1 MLGVYIVRYQGGPTT
16 LYGEDVEWKTVILD
30 LRDDFMNLSKNQDIE
45 EFYPVIASDLGICVG
60 VVRMLP
66 GSRPN
71 DHLVAWLFIPPGTSI
86 SGQKLYDKLRKLR
99 EIIGESKIDV
109 DKCRKIEDWESDND
123 TNFLLSKQKSDS
135 KAYFRVETTDFNMI
149 EILDKLYQESYF
161 YYKVVYLLKMKDRSC
176 SFPVNWD
183 MENISEKF
191 VEETKVL
198 RIPQIPDG
206 VKVIIGES
214 TLSTENN
221 NNIGNYR
228 IPSNINKARVTR
240 DGFEDILVSRLSDF
254 KDDHFFSNLSWKK
267 IIKRDFFTIINRS
280 DKKNQKIS
288 GFALTVNGENLYSDE
303 ICLPENE
310 LSKVKIVVKANGYKK
325 FEETVDLNLKDYSS
339 DSPFEIELTKE
350 EEAYVVIPYSVKSG
364 KAEIKYPI
372 SIEDWKECSIEGYR
386 RNKCENEMRFKY
398 DSRYW
403 IRSNG
408 KLIILVLF
416 LVLLLGGGI
425 GSGSM
430 IIKNN
435 ISERKYTDSISKL
448 KDSISRLKSEEKQ
461 VTFKETD
468 TANAGNTGPDTLNT
482 EEKLLLATI
491 AYFDAAETWNRDSM
505 EHYGLQGLWDDLNL
519 RNSKNLVEI
528 WDEKMKER
536 SSRWKSIMEACKN
549 IAIENWNNEFVLDKN
564 IKCDPYIKSAFSE
577 TKPKTNQ
584 PKAKEKQSEATAKT
598 TTVSGFQ
605 TKK

>member
-228 IPSNINKARVTR
+228 IPSNIYEAEVTR
-240 DGFEDILVSRLSDF
+240 DGFKNILVSGLSDF
-254 KDDHFFSNLSWKK
+254 ENDHFFSNLSWEK
-267 IIKRDFFTIINRS
+267 IIKRDFFIINGS
-280 DKKNQKIS
+280 DKNNKEIPSFTLYLNNQQ
-288 GFALTVNGENLYSDE
+288 LYSE

-310 LSKVKIVVKANGYKK
+310 LSKVDIAVEANGYKK
-325 FEETVDLNLKDYSS
+325 FKGAVDLKNYSS
-339 DSPFEIELTKE
+339 KSPFVIELTKE
-350 EEAYVVIPYSVKSG
+350 EKTYDLVIPYSVKSR
-364 KAEIKYPI
+364 KDKIKYPI
-372 SIEDWKECSIEGYR
+372 SIENWRECSIEGYR
-386 RNKCENEMRFKY
+386 KNECKNEIRFEY

-425 GSGSM
+425 GTGMEFM
-430 IIKNN
+430 IAKNY
-435 ISERKYTDSISKL
+435 ISEMEKEKSDSICKL
-448 KDSISRLKSEEKQ
+448 NDKILQLEKKQKS
-461 VTFKETD
+461 VTFVNTD
-468 TANAGNTGPDTLNT
+468 VSANINNTIIDNSAILY
-482 EEKLLLATI
+482 L
-491 AYFDAAETWNRDSM
+491 DSNKVWQRGQM
-505 EHYGLQGLWDDLNL
+505 NSIKCLEGLWDDLNSRKKTRIMKWNEKL
-519 RNSKNLVEI
+519 SQSNKWKKIRDNVKINGSTHFRDTTKRQYDIVVE
-528 WDEKMKER
+528 D
-536 SSRWKSIMEACKN
+536 
-549 IAIENWNNEFVLDKN
+549 
-564 IKCDPYIKSAFSE
+564 YIKSFQSKTGATKSTKSE
-577 TKPKTNQ
+577 EVQNS
-584 PKAKEKQSEATAKT
+584 AKKRIGQLD
-598 TTVSGFQ
+598 
-605 TKK
+605 

>member
-1 MLGVYIVRYQGGPTT
+1 MIFLNYKCMLGVYIVRYQGGPTT

-228 IPSNINKARVTR
+228 IPSNIDEAEVTR
-240 DGFEDILVSRLSDF
+240 DGFKNILVSGLSDF
-254 KDDHFFSNLSWKK
+254 ENDHFFSNLSWEK
-267 IIKRDFFTIINRS
+267 IIKRDFFIINGS
-280 DKKNQKIS
+280 DKNNKEIPSFTLYLNNQQ
-288 GFALTVNGENLYSDE
+288 LYSE

-310 LSKVKIVVKANGYKK
+310 LSKVDIAVEANGYKK
-325 FEETVDLNLKDYSS
+325 FKGAVDLKNYSS
-339 DSPFEIELTKE
+339 KSPFVIELTKE
-350 EEAYVVIPYSVKSG
+350 EKTYDLVIPYSVKSR
-364 KAEIKYPI
+364 KDKIKYPI
-372 SIEDWKECSIEGYR
+372 SIENWRECSIEGYR
-386 RNKCENEMRFKY
+386 KNECKNEIRFEY

-425 GSGSM
+425 GTGMEFM
-430 IIKNN
+430 IAKNY
-435 ISERKYTDSISKL
+435 ISEMEKEKSDSICKL
-448 KDSISRLKSEEKQ
+448 NDKILQLEKKQKS
-461 VTFKETD
+461 VTFVNTD
-468 TANAGNTGPDTLNT
+468 VSANINNTIIDNSAILY
-482 EEKLLLATI
+482 L
-491 AYFDAAETWNRDSM
+491 DSNKVWQRGQM
-505 EHYGLQGLWDDLNL
+505 NSIKCLEGLWDDLNSRKKTRIMKWNEKL
-519 RNSKNLVEI
+519 SQSNKWKKIRDNVKINGSTHFRDTTKRQYDIVVE
-528 WDEKMKER
+528 D
-536 SSRWKSIMEACKN
+536 
-549 IAIENWNNEFVLDKN
+549 
-564 IKCDPYIKSAFSE
+564 YIKSFQSKTGATKSTKSE
-577 TKPKTNQ
+577 EVQNS
-584 PKAKEKQSEATAKT
+584 AKKRIGQLD
-598 TTVSGFQ
+598 
-605 TKK
+605 

>member
-228 IPSNINKARVTR
+228 IPSNIDEAEVTR
-240 DGFEDILVSRLSDF
+240 DGFKNILVSGLSDF
-254 KDDHFFSNLSWKK
+254 ENDHFFSNLSWEK
-267 IIKRDFFTIINRS
+267 IIKRDFFIINGS
-280 DKKNQKIS
+280 DKNNKEIPSFTLYLNNQQ
-288 GFALTVNGENLYSDE
+288 LYSE

-310 LSKVKIVVKANGYKK
+310 LSKVDIAVEANGYKK
-325 FEETVDLNLKDYSS
+325 FKGAVDLKNYSS
-339 DSPFEIELTKE
+339 KSPFVIELTKE
-350 EEAYVVIPYSVKSG
+350 EKTYDLVIPYSVKSR
-364 KAEIKYPI
+364 KDKIKYPI
-372 SIEDWKECSIEGYR
+372 SIENWRECSIEGYR
-386 RNKCENEMRFKY
+386 KNECKNEIRFEY

-425 GSGSM
+425 GTGMEFM
-430 IIKNN
+430 IAKNY
-435 ISERKYTDSISKL
+435 ISEMEKEKSDSICKL
-448 KDSISRLKSEEKQ
+448 NDKILQLEKKQKS
-461 VTFKETD
+461 VTFVNTD
-468 TANAGNTGPDTLNT
+468 VSANINNTIIDNSAILY
-482 EEKLLLATI
+482 L
-491 AYFDAAETWNRDSM
+491 DSNKVWQRGQM
-505 EHYGLQGLWDDLNL
+505 NSIKCLEGLWDDLNSRKKTRIMKWNEKL
-519 RNSKNLVEI
+519 SQSNKWKKIRDNVKINGSTHFRDTTKRQYDIVVE
-528 WDEKMKER
+528 D
-536 SSRWKSIMEACKN
+536 
-549 IAIENWNNEFVLDKN
+549 
-564 IKCDPYIKSAFSE
+564 YIKSFQSKTGATKSTKSE
-577 TKPKTNQ
+577 T
-584 PKAKEKQSEATAKT
+584 TAKT
-598 TTVSGFQ
+598 TKVSGYQ
-605 TKK
+605 NQK

>member
-228 IPSNINKARVTR
+228 IPSNIDEAEVTR
-240 DGFEDILVSRLSDF
+240 DGFKNILVSGLSDF
-254 KDDHFFSNLSWKK
+254 ENDHFFSNLSWEK
-267 IIKRDFFTIINRS
+267 IIKRDFFIINGS
-280 DKKNQKIS
+280 DKNNKEIPSFTLYLNNQQ
-288 GFALTVNGENLYSDE
+288 LYSE

-310 LSKVKIVVKANGYKK
+310 LSKVDIAVEANGYKK
-325 FEETVDLNLKDYSS
+325 FKGAVDLKNYSS
-339 DSPFEIELTKE
+339 KSPFVIELTKE
-350 EEAYVVIPYSVKSG
+350 EKTYDLVIPYSVKSR
-364 KAEIKYPI
+364 KDKIKYPI
-372 SIEDWKECSIEGYR
+372 SIENWRECSIEGYR
-386 RNKCENEMRFKY
+386 KNECKNEIRFEY

-425 GSGSM
+425 GTGMEFM
-430 IIKNN
+430 IAKNY
-435 ISERKYTDSISKL
+435 ISEMEKEKSDSICKL
-448 KDSISRLKSEEKQ
+448 NDKILQLEKKQKS
-461 VTFKETD
+461 VTFVNTD
-468 TANAGNTGPDTLNT
+468 VSANINNTIIDNSAILY
-482 EEKLLLATI
+482 L
-491 AYFDAAETWNRDSM
+491 DSNKVWQRGQM
-505 EHYGLQGLWDDLNL
+505 NSIKCLEGLWDDLNS
-519 RNSKNLVEI
+519 RKKTRIMKWN
-528 WDEKMKER
+528 EKLSQSNK
-536 SSRWKSIMEACKN
+536 WKK
-549 IAIENWNNEFVLDKN
+549 
-564 IKCDPYIKSAFSE
+564 
-577 TKPKTNQ
+577 
-584 PKAKEKQSEATAKT
+584 
-598 TTVSGFQ
+598 
-605 TKK
+605 

>member
-30 LRDDFMNLSKNQDIE
+30 LRDDFMKLSKNQDIE

-71 DHLVAWLFIPPGTSI
+71 DHLVAWLFIPQGTSI

-109 DKCRKIEDWESDND
+109 DKCHEIENWTSNDID

-135 KAYFRVETTDFNMI
+135 KAYFRVETTDFNMT

-161 YYKVVYLLKMKDRSC
+161 YYKVVYLLKMKGGSC
-176 SFPVNWD
+176 SFPVDWD

-206 VKVIIGES
+206 VKVMIGEY

-228 IPSNINKARVTR
+228 IPSNIDKAIVIRS
-240 DGFEDILVSRLSDF
+240 GFKDISVSRLLDF
-254 KDDHFFSNLSWKK
+254 ENDHFFSKLSWEK

-435 ISERKYTDSISKL
+435 ISERKYTDSIGKL
-448 KDSISRLKSEEKQ
+448 NNEIDSLKSRLKSFTSVVVVNALTNVEPAVNSVPNDTITAITYLDNNKTWWRNQMDSIKYLEGLWDVLNSREIAKIEKW
-461 VTFKETD
+461 D
-468 TANAGNTGPDTLNT
+468 
-482 EEKLLLATI
+482 EKLLSKSQKWKTLRQTVKKNGSGPFRGENQ
-491 AYFDAAETWNRDSM
+491 FDIKVEDYINSFRSKPPKPRQEQHANTDRSINR
-505 EHYGLQGLWDDLNL
+505 L
-519 RNSKNLVEI
+519 
-528 WDEKMKER
+528 
-536 SSRWKSIMEACKN
+536 
-549 IAIENWNNEFVLDKN
+549 
-564 IKCDPYIKSAFSE
+564 
-577 TKPKTNQ
+577 
-584 PKAKEKQSEATAKT
+584 
-598 TTVSGFQ
+598 
-605 TKK
+605 

>member
-228 IPSNINKARVTR
+228 IPSNIDEAEVTR
-240 DGFEDILVSRLSDF
+240 DGFKNILVSGLSDF
-254 KDDHFFSNLSWKK
+254 ENDHFFSNLSWEK
-267 IIKRDFFTIINRS
+267 IIKRDFFIINGS
-280 DKKNQKIS
+280 DKNNKEIPSFTLYLNNQQ
-288 GFALTVNGENLYSDE
+288 LYSE

-310 LSKVKIVVKANGYKK
+310 LSKVDIAVEANGYKK
-325 FEETVDLNLKDYSS
+325 FKGAVDLKNYSS
-339 DSPFEIELTKE
+339 KSPFVIELTKE
-350 EEAYVVIPYSVKSG
+350 EKTYDLVIPYSVKSR
-364 KAEIKYPI
+364 KDKIKYPI
-372 SIEDWKECSIEGYR
+372 SIENWRECSIEGYR
-386 RNKCENEMRFKY
+386 KNECKNEIRFEY

-425 GSGSM
+425 GTGMEFM
-430 IIKNN
+430 IAKNY
-435 ISERKYTDSISKL
+435 ISEMEKEKSDSICKL
-448 KDSISRLKSEEKQ
+448 NDKILQLEKKQKS
-461 VTFKETD
+461 VTFVNTD
-468 TANAGNTGPDTLNT
+468 VSANINNTIIDNSAILY
-482 EEKLLLATI
+482 L
-491 AYFDAAETWNRDSM
+491 DSNKVWQRGQM
-505 EHYGLQGLWDDLNL
+505 NSIKCLEGLWDDLNSRKKTRIMKWNEKL
-519 RNSKNLVEI
+519 SQSNKWKKIRDNVNMNGSTHFRDTTKRQYDIVVE
-528 WDEKMKER
+528 D
-536 SSRWKSIMEACKN
+536 
-549 IAIENWNNEFVLDKN
+549 
-564 IKCDPYIKSAFSE
+564 YIKSFQSKTGATKSTKSE
-577 TKPKTNQ
+577 EVQNS
-584 PKAKEKQSEATAKT
+584 AKKRIGQLD
-598 TTVSGFQ
+598 
-605 TKK
+605 

>member
-30 LRDDFMNLSKNQDIE
+30 LRDDFMNLSKNQDIA

-228 IPSNINKARVTR
+228 IPSNIDEAEVTR
-240 DGFEDILVSRLSDF
+240 DGFKNILVSGLSDF
-254 KDDHFFSNLSWKK
+254 ENDHFFSNLSWEK
-267 IIKRDFFTIINRS
+267 IIKRDFFIINGS
-280 DKKNQKIS
+280 DKNNKEIPSFTLYLNNQQ
-288 GFALTVNGENLYSDE
+288 LYSE

-310 LSKVKIVVKANGYKK
+310 LSKVDIAVEANGYKK
-325 FEETVDLNLKDYSS
+325 FKGAVDLKNYSS
-339 DSPFEIELTKE
+339 KSPFVIELTKE
-350 EEAYVVIPYSVKSG
+350 EKTYDLVIPYSVKSR
-364 KAEIKYPI
+364 KDKIKYPI
-372 SIEDWKECSIEGYR
+372 SIENWRECSIEGYR
-386 RNKCENEMRFKY
+386 KNECKNEIRFEY

>member
-206 VKVIIGES
+206 VKVVIGES

-228 IPSNINKARVTR
+228 IPSNIDEAEVTR
-240 DGFEDILVSRLSDF
+240 DGFKNILVSGLSDF
-254 KDDHFFSNLSWKK
+254 ENDHFFSNLSWEK
-267 IIKRDFFTIINRS
+267 IIKRDFFIINGS
-280 DKKNQKIS
+280 DKNNKEIPSFTLYLNNQQ
-288 GFALTVNGENLYSDE
+288 LYSE

-310 LSKVKIVVKANGYKK
+310 LSKVDIAVEANGYKK
-325 FEETVDLNLKDYSS
+325 FKGAVDLKNYSS
-339 DSPFEIELTKE
+339 KSPFVIELTKE
-350 EEAYVVIPYSVKSG
+350 EKTYDLVIPYSVKSR
-364 KAEIKYPI
+364 KDKIKYPI
-372 SIEDWKECSIEGYR
+372 SIENWRECSIEGYR
-386 RNKCENEMRFKY
+386 KNECKNEIRFEY

-425 GSGSM
+425 GTGMEFM
-430 IIKNN
+430 IAKNY
-435 ISERKYTDSISKL
+435 ISEMEKEKSDSICKL
-448 KDSISRLKSEEKQ
+448 NDKILQLEKKQKS
-461 VTFKETD
+461 VTFVNTD
-468 TANAGNTGPDTLNT
+468 VSANINNTIIDNSAILY
-482 EEKLLLATI
+482 L
-491 AYFDAAETWNRDSM
+491 DSNKVWQRGQM
-505 EHYGLQGLWDDLNL
+505 NSIKCLEGLWDDLNSRKKTRIMKWNEKL
-519 RNSKNLVEI
+519 SQSNKWKKIRDNVKINGSTHFRDTTKRQYDIVVE
-528 WDEKMKER
+528 D
-536 SSRWKSIMEACKN
+536 
-549 IAIENWNNEFVLDKN
+549 
-564 IKCDPYIKSAFSE
+564 YIKSFQSKTGATKSTKSE
-577 TKPKTNQ
+577 T
-584 PKAKEKQSEATAKT
+584 TAKT
-598 TTVSGFQ
+598 TTVSGLQ
-605 TKK
+605 TQE

>member
-1 MLGVYIVRYQGGPTT
+1 MLEVYIVRYQGGPTS
-16 LYGEDVEWKTVILD
+16 LYGGDAKWNTVILD
-30 LRDDFMNLSKNQDIE
+30 LRNDFMNLSNNQDIE

-66 GSRPN
+66 GSRLN
-71 DHLVAWLFIPPGTSI
+71 DHLVAWLFIPQGTSI

-109 DKCRKIEDWESDND
+109 DKCHEIENWKSNNDID

-176 SFPVNWD
+176 SFPVDWD

-228 IPSNINKARVTR
+228 IPSNIDEAKVIRS
-240 DGFEDILVSRLSDF
+240 GFKDILVSRLLDF
-254 KDDHFFSNLSWKK
+254 ENDHFFSKLSWEK
-267 IIKRDFFTIINRS
+267 IINRDFFTINSS

-288 GFALTVNGENLYSDE
+288 SFALTVNGKNLQFDSDE
-303 ICLPENE
+303 ICLPENK
-310 LSKVKIVVKANGYKK
+310 LSEVNVAVEANGYKK
-325 FEETVDLNLKDYSS
+325 YEGTVDLKNYSS
-339 DSPFEIELTKE
+339 KSPFVIELTKE
-350 EEAYVVIPYSVKSG
+350 EKAYDLVIPYFVKSR
-364 KAEIKYPI
+364 KAKIKYPI
-372 SIEDWKECSIEGYR
+372 SIEDWRECSIEGYR
-386 RNKCENEMRFKY
+386 KDERENEIRFEY
-398 DSRYW
+398 NSRYW

-435 ISERKYTDSISKL
+435 ISERKYTDSICKL
-448 KDSISRLKSEEKQ
+448 NDLISRLKSEGKQ
-461 VTFKETD
+461 VISEETD
-468 TANAGNTGPDTLNT
+468 TAYAGNTGSDTLNT
-482 EEKLLLATI
+482 EEKLLLAI
-491 AYFDAAETWNRDSM
+491 VYFDTAKTWNRDSM
-505 EHYGLQGLWDDLNL
+505 QHYGLQGLWDDLNL
-519 RNSKNLVEI
+519 RNSKNLV
-528 WDEKMKER
+528 DEWNKKMEKK

-549 IAIENWNNEFVLDKN
+549 IAITNWNNKLVSDKN
-564 IKCDPYIKSAFSE
+564 IEYDSYIKSAFVN
-577 TKPKTNQ
+577 TKTESDQSKT
-584 PKAKEKQSEATAKT
+584 EKNTTAKK
-598 TTVSGFQ
+598 
-605 TKK
+605 TKVFGYQSQE

>member
-30 LRDDFMNLSKNQDIE
+30 LRDDFMKLSKNQDIE

-71 DHLVAWLFIPPGTSI
+71 DHLVAWLFIPQGTSI

-109 DKCRKIEDWESDND
+109 DKCHEIENWTSNDID

-135 KAYFRVETTDFNMI
+135 KAYFRVETTDFNMT

-161 YYKVVYLLKMKDRSC
+161 YYKVVYLLKMKGGSC
-176 SFPVNWD
+176 SFPVDWD

-206 VKVIIGES
+206 VKVMIGEY

-228 IPSNINKARVTR
+228 IPSNIDKAIVIRS
-240 DGFEDILVSRLSDF
+240 GFKDISVSRLLDF
-254 KDDHFFSNLSWKK
+254 ENDHFFSKLSWEK

-435 ISERKYTDSISKL
+435 ISERKYTDSIGKL
-448 KDSISRLKSEEKQ
+448 NNEIDSLKSRLKSFTSVVAVYALTNVEPAVNSVPNDTITAITYLDNNKTWWRNQMDSIKYLEGLWDVLNSREIAKIEKW
-461 VTFKETD
+461 D
-468 TANAGNTGPDTLNT
+468 
-482 EEKLLLATI
+482 EKLLSKSQKWKTLRQTVKKNGSGPFRGENQ
-491 AYFDAAETWNRDSM
+491 FDIKVEDYINSFRSKPPKPRQEQDANTDRIN
-505 EHYGLQGLWDDLNL
+505 GL
-519 RNSKNLVEI
+519 
-528 WDEKMKER
+528 
-536 SSRWKSIMEACKN
+536 
-549 IAIENWNNEFVLDKN
+549 
-564 IKCDPYIKSAFSE
+564 
-577 TKPKTNQ
+577 
-584 PKAKEKQSEATAKT
+584 
-598 TTVSGFQ
+598 
-605 TKK
+605 

>member
-149 EILDKLYQESYF
+149 EILDKLYQESFF

-228 IPSNINKARVTR
+228 IPSNIDEAEVTR
-240 DGFEDILVSRLSDF
+240 DGFKNILVSGLSDF
-254 KDDHFFSNLSWKK
+254 ENDHFFSNLSWEK
-267 IIKRDFFTIINRS
+267 IIKRDFFIINGS
-280 DKKNQKIS
+280 DKNNKEIPSFTLYLNNQQ
-288 GFALTVNGENLYSDE
+288 LYSE

-310 LSKVKIVVKANGYKK
+310 LSKVDIAVEANGYKK
-325 FEETVDLNLKDYSS
+325 FKGAVDLKNYSS
-339 DSPFEIELTKE
+339 KSPFVIELTKE
-350 EEAYVVIPYSVKSG
+350 EKTYDLVIPYSVKSR
-364 KAEIKYPI
+364 KDKIKYPI
-372 SIEDWKECSIEGYR
+372 SIENWRECSIEGYR
-386 RNKCENEMRFKY
+386 KNECKNEIRFEY

-425 GSGSM
+425 GTGMEFM
-430 IIKNN
+430 IAKNY
-435 ISERKYTDSISKL
+435 ISEMEKEKSDSICKL
-448 KDSISRLKSEEKQ
+448 NDKILQLEKKQKS
-461 VTFKETD
+461 VTFVNTD
-468 TANAGNTGPDTLNT
+468 VSANINNTIIDNSAILY
-482 EEKLLLATI
+482 L
-491 AYFDAAETWNRDSM
+491 DSNKVWQRGQM
-505 EHYGLQGLWDDLNL
+505 NSIKCLEGLWDDLNSRKKTRIMKWNEKL
-519 RNSKNLVEI
+519 SQSNKWKKIRDNVKINGSTHFRDTTKRQYDIVVE
-528 WDEKMKER
+528 D
-536 SSRWKSIMEACKN
+536 
-549 IAIENWNNEFVLDKN
+549 
-564 IKCDPYIKSAFSE
+564 YIKSFQSKTGATKSTKSE
-577 TKPKTNQ
+577 EVQNS
-584 PKAKEKQSEATAKT
+584 AKKRIGQLD
-598 TTVSGFQ
+598 
-605 TKK
+605 

>member
-228 IPSNINKARVTR
+228 IPSNIDEAEVTR
-240 DGFEDILVSRLSDF
+240 DGFKNILVSGLSDF
-254 KDDHFFSNLSWKK
+254 ENDHFFSNLSWEK
-267 IIKRDFFTIINRS
+267 IIKRDFFIINGS
-280 DKKNQKIS
+280 DKNNKEIPSFTLYLNNQQ
-288 GFALTVNGENLYSDE
+288 LYSE
-303 ICLPENE
+303 ICLPENA
-310 LSKVKIVVKANGYKK
+310 LSKVDIAVEANGYKK
-325 FEETVDLNLKDYSS
+325 FKGAVDLKNYSS
-339 DSPFEIELTKE
+339 KSPFVIELTKE
-350 EEAYVVIPYSVKSG
+350 EKTYDLVIPYSVKSR
-364 KAEIKYPI
+364 KDKIKYPI
-372 SIEDWKECSIEGYR
+372 SIENWRECSIEGYR
-386 RNKCENEMRFKY
+386 KNECKNEIRFEY

-425 GSGSM
+425 GTGMEFM
-430 IIKNN
+430 IAKNY
-435 ISERKYTDSISKL
+435 ISEMEKEKSDSICKL
-448 KDSISRLKSEEKQ
+448 NDKILQLEKKQKS
-461 VTFKETD
+461 VTFVNTD
-468 TANAGNTGPDTLNT
+468 VSANINNTIIDNSAILY
-482 EEKLLLATI
+482 L
-491 AYFDAAETWNRDSM
+491 DSNKVWQRGQM
-505 EHYGLQGLWDDLNL
+505 NSIKCLEGLWDDLNSRKKTRIMKWNEKL
-519 RNSKNLVEI
+519 SQSNKWKKIRDNVKINGSTHFRDTTKRQYDIVVE
-528 WDEKMKER
+528 D
-536 SSRWKSIMEACKN
+536 
-549 IAIENWNNEFVLDKN
+549 
-564 IKCDPYIKSAFSE
+564 YIKSFQSKTGATKSTKSE
-577 TKPKTNQ
+577 EVQNS
-584 PKAKEKQSEATAKT
+584 AKKRIGQLD
-598 TTVSGFQ
+598 
-605 TKK
+605 